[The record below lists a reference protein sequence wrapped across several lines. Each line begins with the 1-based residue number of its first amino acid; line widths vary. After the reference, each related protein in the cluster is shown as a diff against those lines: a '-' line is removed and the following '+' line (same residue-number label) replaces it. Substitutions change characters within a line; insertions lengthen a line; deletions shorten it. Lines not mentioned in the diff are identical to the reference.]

1 MSVQRIMCDAF
12 RHFQSRHSSAHPFIV
27 SAGTLPQRNMSQ
39 QELQLKTV
47 KPSSSYAKSN
57 VAKPY
62 PASSSSKSSGAG
74 SHSSSASASTGAR
87 VAPELPLYSYKDYT
101 PSPAVVYIRHEDEA
115 NELVQSL
122 SGYGYRTLPNACSD
136 QHPQYGALR
145 LKQSL
150 RVRHGVG
157 HHMEEGGLL
166 RPTDSR
172 GTALRQAYD
181 PGHSIE
187 RDVAYVTRLPTNSF
201 VSLAVQGFRR
211 TSRYSRARHSQDSLL
226 SHSAGRH

>member
-1 MSVQRIMCDAF
+1 MCDAF

-27 SAGTLPQRNMSQ
+27 SVGTLPQRNMSQ

-74 SHSSSASASTGAR
+74 SHSSSASASTRTR

-122 SGYGYRTLPNACSD
+122 SGYGYRTVANTCSD
-136 QHPQYGALR
+136 QHPQYGAFR
-145 LKQSL
+145 LEQSL

-181 PGHSIE
+181 PGHSTE
-187 RDVAYVTRLPTNSF
+187 RDVAYVTRLPTYAF
-201 VSLAVQGFRR
+201 VSHAVQVFRR
-211 TSRYSRARHSQDSLL
+211 TSRCARSRDSQNSLL
-226 SHSAGRH
+226 NRSAGRH